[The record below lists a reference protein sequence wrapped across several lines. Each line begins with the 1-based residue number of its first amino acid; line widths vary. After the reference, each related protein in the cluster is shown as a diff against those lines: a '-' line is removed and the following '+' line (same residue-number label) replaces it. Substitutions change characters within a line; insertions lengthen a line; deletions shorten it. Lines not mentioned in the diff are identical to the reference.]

1 LTASADP
8 RTPPEDALAAW
19 LRRQR
24 WFAGKT
30 RRIVGTRVA
39 DRLRVGPGTLYV
51 VLVFFADAPVGEF
64 EPYLVALLPGPDVV
78 DAFDDPAFCRALLDV
93 VRRRAEVRGERG
105 RLIGRPGRAF
115 PSDLPD
121 AVPAHRLA
129 GEQSNT
135 SVVFGDTLIMKH
147 FRRLTEGVN
156 PDLEIARFLTE
167 QTTFRGTPRLA
178 GAIEYDDGAPVTL
191 AVVHELVPGAR
202 DGWQWMLERLAAGDA
217 ALDALRRLGA
227 RTAEL
232 HAALATPTAD
242 PAFGT
247 EPIAPAD
254 VAAWSAG
261 VQRQVAAARTAAGR
275 PLPDVADVA
284 GAFGALVGRAKIR
297 HHGDFHLGQTLAL
310 DGGRDFMII
319 DFEGEPL
326 RPLPERRRKH
336 TPLRDVAGM
345 LRSFG
350 YAAASARLAEAE
362 RARWQTQ
369 ARGAF
374 VAGYRA
380 SAGAAPYLPES
391 DDAFAR
397 VVAALEVEKAAY
409 EIVYEASHRPDWLDI
424 PVAGFVSAAAAL
436 RRPAGAA

>member
-1 LTASADP
+1 
-8 RTPPEDALAAW
+8 
-19 LRRQR
+19 
-24 WFAGKT
+24 
-30 RRIVGTRVA
+30 
-39 DRLRVGPGTLYV
+39 
-51 VLVFFADAPVGEF
+51 
-64 EPYLVALLPGPDVV
+64 
-78 DAFDDPAFCRALLDV
+78 
-93 VRRRAEVRGERG
+93 
-105 RLIGRPGRAF
+105 
-115 PSDLPD
+115 
-121 AVPAHRLA
+121 
-129 GEQSNT
+129 
-135 SVVFGDTLIMKH
+135 
-147 FRRLTEGVN
+147 
-156 PDLEIARFLTE
+156 
-167 QTTFRGTPRLA
+167 
-178 GAIEYDDGAPVTL
+178 
-191 AVVHELVPGAR
+191 
-202 DGWQWMLERLAAGDA
+202 
-217 ALDALRRLGA
+217 
-227 RTAEL
+227 
-232 HAALATPTAD
+232 
-242 PAFGT
+242 
-247 EPIAPAD
+247 
-254 VAAWSAG
+254 
-261 VQRQVAAARTAAGR
+261 
-275 PLPDVADVA
+275 VA

-380 SAGAAPYLPES
+380 SAGAAPSLPES
-391 DDAFAR
+391 DEAFAR

-409 EIVYEASHRPDWLDI
+409 EIVYEANHRPDWLDI